1 MRTRA
6 ELVALRSR
14 IEELLQQLDEQ
25 RAAHEEAVTVA
36 RQTAEL
42 LAAAK
47 TAERHANDRAE
58 AARARLAAVEAERD
72 AALQLAQRG
81 DESARRAA
89 R

>member
-14 IEELLQQLDEQ
+14 IEELLQQVDEQ
-25 RAAHEEAVTVA
+25 RAARDEAVTVA

-58 AARARLAAVEAERD
+58 AARARLAAVEAER
-72 AALQLAQRG
+72 
-81 DESARRAA
+81 ESALRLANEASSQPRRAA